1 MVATKSHIRHFL
13 LLGRFQGGQLPP
25 SRELP
30 LIGLDWKEAERREA
44 EAEDKKREKEKEEE
58 EAEEEWGQEVDPKR
72 TPRWPPPS
80 NIRCGGTTT
89 CATSPT
95 PWTTTG

>member
-1 MVATKSHIRHFL
+1 
-13 LLGRFQGGQLPP
+13 
-25 SRELP
+25 
-30 LIGLDWKEAERREA
+30 LDWKEAERREA
-44 EAEDKKREKEKEEE
+44 EAEDKEREKEKEEE

>member
-1 MVATKSHIRHFL
+1 

-44 EAEDKKREKEKEEE
+44 EAEAEDKEREKEKEEE

-72 TPRWPPPS
+72 TPRWPPPWRTTIKLAETYDEEIL
-80 NIRCGGTTT
+80 NIFNLK
-89 CATSPT
+89 
-95 PWTTTG
+95 